1 MGNRA
6 DLLRIPQGRER
17 GTDMPIWEPEAEC
30 MSRDELQQIQLE
42 RLQSTLNRVYRNVSF
57 YRHLFKEMD
66 FRPED
71 DLTEIADL
79 ERLPFT
85 TSRDVSDSFPYGM
98 FAVPLRE
105 VVRVHSSSG
114 TMENPRVVGY
124 TRQDLKTWSN
134 LVARILSAAGVT
146 QDDVI
151 QVAFGYGLLTGGLG
165 IHYGAERIGA
175 SVLPT
180 SVGRTDRQIR
190 IMQDFRTTVFA
201 SNPSYAAIIAD
212 RTAETGLDTKK
223 LSLKY
228 CICAGEPWTEELR
241 RHIEERLFVQATDNY
256 GISEVMGPGV
266 AGECLERSGMHLQE
280 DHFYAEIIDPQTG
293 GLLDPGE
300 EGELVLTTLTKEAFP
315 IIRYRTGDI
324 CSILPGPCPCGRN
337 FRRISRIRGRCDDV
351 VILKGIN
358 ITPGR
363 IGDILEQVEG
373 ERPVYQLVATRR
385 GHRDDLAIWVEVSE
399 RLFYDKMRE
408 QRALV
413 ESMRRKVASFVGI
426 TPRIK
431 LVERGSLVRE
441 NGTVKLFVDLRGKDS
456 VLSGD

>member
-1 MGNRA
+1 
-6 DLLRIPQGRER
+6 
-17 GTDMPIWEPEAEC
+17 MPIWEPDMEC
-30 MSRDELQQIQLE
+30 MSRDELQQTQLE

-57 YRHLFKEMD
+57 YRRLFKEMD

-71 DLTEIADL
+71 DLTEIKDL

-190 IMQDFRTTVFA
+190 IMQDFRTTVFT
-201 SNPSYAAIIAD
+201 SNPSYAAVIAD
-212 RTAETGLDTKK
+212 RVAEIGLDAKK

-228 CICAGEPWTEELR
+228 CVCAGEPWTEELR
-241 RHIEERLFVQATDNY
+241 RHIEERLFVKATDNY

-266 AGECLERSGMHLQE
+266 AGECLERNGMHLQE
-280 DHFYAEIIDPQTG
+280 DHFYAEIVDPQTG
-293 GLLDPGE
+293 RRLDPGE
-300 EGELVLTTLTKEAFP
+300 EGELVLTTLAKEAFP
-315 IIRYRTGDI
+315 VIRYRTGDV
-324 CSILPGPCPCGRN
+324 CSILPGSCPCGRS
-337 FRRISRIRGRCDDV
+337 FQRISRIRGRCDDV
-351 VILKGIN
+351 VIIKGIN
-358 ITPGR
+358 ITPER
-363 IGDILEQVEG
+363 IGDILQQVKG

-385 GHRDDLAIWVEVSE
+385 GHKDDLSIHVEVTE

-413 ESMRRKVASFVGI
+413 EAMRRKVASFIGI

-431 LVERGSLVRE
+431 LVEHDSLARE
-441 NGTVKLFVDLRGKDS
+441 GGAVKLFVDLRGKESDS
-456 VLSGD
+456 SED